1 MKWYHVGF
9 VIPSSGFESR
19 THLQRPKQVYKLLLT
34 YCFYYIFISHCFCSI
49 FLENIMEL
57 VEIWNSLDYVDGFMF
72 SMWLAI
78 MYYVKSWI
86 DHRFNK

>member
-1 MKWYHVGF
+1 
-9 VIPSSGFESR
+9 
-19 THLQRPKQVYKLLLT
+19 
-34 YCFYYIFISHCFCSI
+34 
-49 FLENIMEL
+49 MEL